1 MTPLDAP
8 KLSITL
14 WSDSDPAHDR
24 LLAQLHA
31 LVPDAQIAPGL
42 THNQLH
48 VVLNQADA
56 TTVTALDLL
65 LRYDFEASVFS
76 YRWYAAPQPRR
87 HHRFAQF
94 SS

>member
-56 TTVTALDLL
+56 LTVAALDTL
-65 LRYDFEASVFS
+65 LRNDFGASVFS
-76 YRWYAAPQPRR
+76 YRWYAPLQPHR
-87 HHRFAQF
+87 HHQLA
-94 SS
+94 